1 MVRGRTSSRA
11 AATDSADR
19 SLESALIWG
28 SLLTTTRGGGVA
40 AIIRAGRACRSGG
53 GERGEAGKVGRL
65 NRETGER
72 MGKICLQKG
81 QDNKGPHRCEPKSLI
96 YMVRHQESNKASADR
111 INTDFTAFR
120 ITVIPLNV
128 PLKPKVPPSCQ
139 PG

>member
-11 AATDSADR
+11 AAADSAGR

-65 NRETGER
+65 NRETGSEW
-72 MGKICLQKG
+72 GKFACKEAKTTKARIAA
-81 QDNKGPHRCEPKSLI
+81 SLS
-96 YMVRHQESNKASADR
+96 R
-111 INTDFTAFR
+111 
-120 ITVIPLNV
+120 
-128 PLKPKVPPSCQ
+128 
-139 PG
+139 